1 MSGRGLAVLRALF
14 LLEAVLLALGGLMGY
29 LKAGSTKSLISGG
42 ALSAL
47 LAYAGWGLA
56 SPAGLGAATAA
67 AGAAAAVLGAR
78 WLLKGSFMP
87 AGFLALQN
95 ALLFVGAA
103 HGLGR
108 A

>member
-1 MSGRGLAVLRALF
+1 MAGRGLAVLRALF
-14 LLEAVLLALGGLMGY
+14 LLEAVLLAVGGLMGY

-42 ALSAL
+42 VLGAL

-67 AGAAAAVLGAR
+67 AGAAAAVLGVR
-78 WLLKGSFMP
+78 WLLSGAFVP
-87 AGFLALQN
+87 AGCLALQN
-95 ALLFVGAA
+95 ALLFAGAA
-103 HGLGR
+103 HGLVR